1 MQCGVQPC
9 LLVCSGL
16 HRSPGLHVFHTGLS
30 GSQVT
35 RELQRGQVH
44 HLQHADLLCC
54 LVGLHPG
61 LHQLSWKVFRCCGDL
76 CYSGLQF
83 WFAVLLVCAK
93 VFHNFIAAGK
103 EYQATPDGEEVT
115 CNLLTVVEFK
125 KVGIFRIIKGDF
137 SVQHYRLQ
145 WL

>member
-1 MQCGVQPC
+1 
-9 LLVCSGL
+9 
-16 HRSPGLHVFHTGLS
+16 
-30 GSQVT
+30 
-35 RELQRGQVH
+35 
-44 HLQHADLLCC
+44 
-54 LVGLHPG
+54 
-61 LHQLSWKVFRCCGDL
+61 
-76 CYSGLQF
+76 
-83 WFAVLLVCAK
+83 